1 METRRVVVTGM
12 GVISPLGLT
21 PEDMWTNLVAG
32 KSGVGRITSFDASTH
47 TTRIA
52 AEVKGFDIL
61 DYIDRKRAKN
71 ADLFTQFAIAAALRA
86 VENARL
92 PVDATNGDEIG
103 VLIGSG
109 TGGIATIYNQMVN
122 LLQKGPDR
130 VSAFTI
136 PMMIGDSAAGQISII
151 LGARGPNFCS
161 VSSCSSSADAIGEAC
176 EIVKRGDA
184 RTMIAGGSEA
194 AVNPFAVAAFD
205 AARALSGRN
214 DEPQKASRPFD
225 AERDGFVMGD
235 GAAILVLEELSFA
248 LGRGAQIIGE
258 VVGYGATSDAFHI
271 TQPATNGVGAARAMK
286 RALDKAGLRPEQIDY
301 INAHGTSTPLNDR
314 NETAAIKSAFGAHA
328 YRVPVSSTKSMT
340 GHLLGGAGAVEAVI
354 CLLAIKHG
362 IIPPTINLEHPDPEC
377 DLDYVPNVARQAK
390 VRTAMSNSFGFGGH
404 NSVLIL
410 REYSG

>member
-1 METRRVVVTGM
+1 METKRVVVTGM

-21 PEDMWTNLVAG
+21 PESMWANLVAG
-32 KSGVGRITSFDASTH
+32 KSGVGRITSLDASTLA
-47 TTRIA
+47 TKIA

-71 ADLFTQFAIAAALRA
+71 TDLFTQFAIAAALRA

-92 PVDATNGDEIG
+92 PVNAGNGDEIG
-103 VLIGSG
+103 VIIGSG

-184 RTMIAGGSEA
+184 RIMIAGGSEA
-194 AVNPFAVAAFD
+194 AVNPFAIAAFD

-271 TQPATNGVGAARAMK
+271 TQPATNGEGAARAMK
-286 RALDKAGLRPEQIDY
+286 RALNKAGLQPEQIDY

-314 NETAAIKSAFGAHA
+314 NETAAIKSVFGAHA
-328 YRVPVSSTKSMT
+328 YRVPVSSTKSMM

-362 IIPPTINLEHPDPEC
+362 LIPPTINLEHPDPEC
-377 DLDYVPNVARQAK
+377 DLDYVPNVARQAQ
-390 VRTAMSNSFGFGGH
+390 VRIVMSNSFGFGGH